1 MSGGASASARVCEAL
16 LAAAA
21 VKEEVARRRAARTLS
36 LKSEAIPAVEEVENA
51 RRTAAS
57 DAVLESGGRF

>member
-1 MSGGASASARVCEAL
+1 
-16 LAAAA
+16 
-21 VKEEVARRRAARTLS
+21 